1 MGSACLYQL
10 TKRGASVLGLE
21 QFNIPHT
28 LGSSS
33 GISRQTKVAPY
44 LGSRY
49 ESLILRANENWRTLE
64 KDSKQNIFQQCGYLK
79 LEINQKSVGTEW
91 TNIEIVDEA
100 DLHHRFPQF
109 QNLPDG
115 TNGLLDHQGGFLRS
129 EMAIASNCY
138 VVLSRGAHIRTQTMV
153 TGWKISTDVVKVMAE
168 HGFYKAKH
176 LVISVG
182 PKS

>member
-10 TKRGASVLGLE
+10 AKRGASVLGLE
-21 QFNIPHT
+21 QFDIPHA
-28 LGSSS
+28 LGSSG

-49 ESLILRANENWRTLE
+49 EALILRANENWRTLE

-91 TNIEIVDEA
+91 TNIEIVDGA

-115 TNGLLDHQGGFLRS
+115 TSGLLDHQGL
-129 EMAIASNCY
+129 
-138 VVLSRGAHIRTQTMV
+138 AHIEPPM
-153 TGWKISTDVVKVMAE
+153 TDTCNYAVRPIYVCWNGIVPNV
-168 HGFYKAKH
+168 F
-176 LVISVG
+176 
-182 PKS
+182 

>member
-1 MGSACLYQL
+1 M

-21 QFNIPHT
+21 QFNIPHA

-91 TNIEIVDEA
+91 TNIEIVDGA

-115 TNGLLDHQGGFLRS
+115 TNGLLDHQGSFLQS
-129 EMAIASNCY
+129 EIAIAANCY
-138 VVLSRGAHIRTQTMV
+138 FALNRGAHIRKRTMV
-153 TGWKISTDVVKVMAE
+153 TGWEISTDAVKVMTE
-168 HGFYKAKH
+168 HGFYKAKY
-176 LVISVG
+176 LVISVS